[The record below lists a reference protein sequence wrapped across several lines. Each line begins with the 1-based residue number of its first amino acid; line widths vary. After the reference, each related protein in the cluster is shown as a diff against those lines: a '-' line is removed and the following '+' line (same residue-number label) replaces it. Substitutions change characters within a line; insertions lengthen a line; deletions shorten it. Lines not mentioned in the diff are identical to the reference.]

1 MGNSLIFIGGYVDTY
16 ADRRRA
22 ELRYPGYKYV
32 SVSLTYRWKVG
43 KKTHY
48 LSARVRNAFNE
59 NLLVKAARP
68 GGDRYASLGYRL
80 YF

>member
-1 MGNSLIFIGGYVDTY
+1 
-16 ADRRRA
+16 
-22 ELRYPGYKYV
+22 
-32 SVSLTYRWKVG
+32 VG

-48 LSARVRNAFNE
+48 LSARVRNVFNE

-68 GGDRYASLGYRL
+68 GADRYASLGYRL